1 MQINF
6 QHHISRRERIT
17 MTIINLL
24 IAFGLVVIGA
34 VGGVLIMAMWNS
46 NHYDDV
52 LQDAY
57 DKGFE
62 DGQRSRDT
70 KSN

>member
-1 MQINF
+1 
-6 QHHISRRERIT
+6 

-34 VGGVLIMAMWNS
+34 IGGVLIMAMWNS

-70 KSN
+70 KNN

>member
-1 MQINF
+1 
-6 QHHISRRERIT
+6 

>member
-1 MQINF
+1 MI
-6 QHHISRRERIT
+6 IT
-17 MTIINLL
+17 NIL
-24 IAFGLVVIGA
+24 IANGLVAIGA

-62 DGQRSRDT
+62 DGKRSRDT